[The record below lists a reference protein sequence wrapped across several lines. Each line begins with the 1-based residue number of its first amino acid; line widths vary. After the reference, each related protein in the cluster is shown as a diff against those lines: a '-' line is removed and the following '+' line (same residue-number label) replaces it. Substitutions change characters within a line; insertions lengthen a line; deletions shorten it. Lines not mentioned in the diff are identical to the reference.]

1 MPLKIQNK
9 AMYHSFINKY
19 LQNIKF
25 FRKKIEMKKKLEKI
39 IFWGG
44 LGVPLV
50 RIGGL
55 GVYLHRPK
63 GKIAIQAIKNIKKQ
77 L

>member
-25 FRKKIEMKKKLEKI
+25 FRKKIEMKKKLEKNYFLGRTWRAVGAYWGAGG
-39 IFWGG
+39 IFT
-44 LGVPLV
+44 
-50 RIGGL
+50 
-55 GVYLHRPK
+55 
-63 GKIAIQAIKNIKKQ
+63 
-77 L
+77 

>member
-1 MPLKIQNK
+1 
-9 AMYHSFINKY
+9 
-19 LQNIKF
+19 
-25 FRKKIEMKKKLEKI
+25 MKKKLEKI

-55 GVYLHRPK
+55 GVHLHRPK
-63 GKIAIQAIKNIKKQ
+63 GKITLQAIKSTKNSYKHKHPQHTNNI
-77 L
+77 